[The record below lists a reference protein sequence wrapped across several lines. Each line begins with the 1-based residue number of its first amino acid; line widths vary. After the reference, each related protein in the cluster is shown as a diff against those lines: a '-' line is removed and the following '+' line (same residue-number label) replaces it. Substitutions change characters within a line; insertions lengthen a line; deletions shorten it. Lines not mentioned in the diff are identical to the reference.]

1 MDVTSIQQVLSN
13 LYIYGWAGTVIFFIL
28 FVLLL
33 KQNSGNSAA
42 LSKLEKEKSDLES
55 QLSECREEVTELQS
69 KVDSLVE
76 DNEQKAEAISRL
88 ESQVS
93 FLEKELK
100 DKEAK
105 VKELEFQ
112 VKNLKNENIQLGDNV
127 KELQG
132 KLSGEESKSRD
143 LEAQLKQKENLLTQ
157 LQEEIARVE
166 KELEQV
172 KTDYKLAE
180 LYIHLSKL
188 HDEYGSEFT
197 QNILKGLATMNIAEI
212 DLKTAQK
219 IFEQAKASFQNVS
232 SSQVEEEPEEVVEDE
247 EN

>member
-42 LSKLEKEKSDLES
+42 LSKLEKEKSDFES
-55 QLSECREEVTELQS
+55 QLSECKEEVTELQS

-76 DNEQKAEAISRL
+76 DNEQKAETIARL
-88 ESQVS
+88 ESQIS
-93 FLEKELK
+93 SLEKDLK
-100 DKEAK
+100 EKEAK

-112 VKNLKNENIQLGDNV
+112 IKNFKNENIQLGDNV

-132 KLSGEESKSRD
+132 KLSEKENQCRD
-143 LEAQLKQKENLLTQ
+143 LEAQLSQKENLLAQ
-157 LQEEIARVE
+157 LQEQIAKVE
-166 KELEQV
+166 KELENV

-212 DLKTAQK
+212 DLNTAQK
-219 IFEQAKASFQNVS
+219 IFEQAKASFQNTS
-232 SSQVEEEPEEVVEDE
+232 SSQAIKEPEEVVEDK